1 MKITIRP
8 NLNTSDEITVHKGRL
23 GKKLNSVKSIT
34 INCNDTVVRL
44 SGNNEAYINN
54 NKTVHAGLIG
64 EIIDFISPKETD
76 PRVRYNPHIGDEEFT
91 VNGSTY
97 KGGGIITMV
106 GHKAYL
112 VAKG

>member
-8 NLNTSDEITVHKGRL
+8 NLNTSDEITVHNGRL
-23 GKKLNSVKSIT
+23 GKKLNSVKTIT

-64 EIIDFISPKETD
+64 EIIDFISPSETD
-76 PRVRYNPHIGDEEFT
+76 PRVIYNPHVGDEEFT
-91 VNGSTY
+91 VNGYSY
-97 KGGGIITMV
+97 NGGGIITMI

-112 VAKG
+112 VSKG